1 MRRKLLGAALAATV
15 TTTMFVSLEGDANA
29 CGGCFGPPPPPT
41 EQPTVVTDHRMILS
55 VSQQQSTLYDQI
67 RYQGSPASFAWVLP
81 IVGEAKVGLSADVV
95 FSALDAMTQTV
106 IQAPPLNCPPPPQCN
121 SNSRASSDSASAGAA
136 PPQDDG
142 VTVLKKEVVGPY
154 ETVQLAATDPAG
166 LRNWLSQNG
175 FTIPPDVSPVIDQY
189 VTEHFDFL
197 ALKLIP
203 GKDVKDMRPVRVTTT
218 GAAVVL
224 PLRMVAAG
232 TGPIVGVSLW
242 VVGEGRYQPQNFP
255 AFYIPTDEIA
265 WDWTQ
270 QKSNYVELRAQK
282 TAEGAGRAW
291 ETESSTLIDRG
302 TLENAVTY
310 GFVNNGRGGAPVS
323 DPEQQAQQAYLPE
336 KNADGTI
343 KKTAQQVRAD
353 DLETLTYGIPSVAT
367 RVTRMRADLSH
378 AALNQDLVMIASP
391 DQAVLPTLRRVVKE
405 LNEPSC
411 PVYNGCVPIGTA
423 PRSEAIERANGETGE
438 SFACSTSARTSAPTR
453 STTYPTW
460 AGIGFGF
467 LALAIVKASRGRRRS
482 L

>member
-1 MRRKLLGAALAATV
+1 MRCKFLGVALASAV
-15 TTTMFVSLEGDANA
+15 TATMFVGLEGDASA

-95 FSALDAMTQTV
+95 FSALDTMTQTV

-121 SNSRASSDSASAGAA
+121 SSSSGGRAASDANFGAA
-136 PPQDDG
+136 PEDDG

-154 ETVQLAATDPAG
+154 ETVQLSATNPAG

-203 GKDVKDMRPVRVTTT
+203 GKDVKDMRPVRVTTN

-232 TGPIVGVSLW
+232 TGPVVGVSLW

-255 AFYIPTDEIA
+255 SFYIPTDELA

-291 ETESSTLIDRG
+291 ETESSTLVDRG

-310 GFVNNGRGGAPVS
+310 GSFNNGRGAPAG
-323 DPEQQAQQAYLPE
+323 DPEAQAQQAYLPE
-336 KNADGTI
+336 KNADGSI

-353 DLETLTYGIPSVAT
+353 DLATLTYGIPSVAT

-378 AALNQDLVMIASP
+378 AALNQDLVMIASA
-391 DQAVLPTLRRVVKE
+391 DQGVLPTLRRVVKE

-411 PVYNGCVPIGTA
+411 PVYNGCVPIGNA

-438 SFACSTSARTSAPTR
+438 SFACSTSAHTSSPTR
-453 STTYPTW
+453 SSGAPTW
-460 AGIGFGF
+460 AGIGIGF
-467 LALAIVKASRGRRRS
+467 LALAIVKASRARGRS